1 MLNILRL
8 EFLIVIRSG
17 SHIGLAF
24 SFFLFFML
32 LFALS
37 SLGNTTLLSGLGLT
51 AVWLSLLMSILLT
64 LNKIIHED
72 FKSGVLDYLLI
83 SDVPIEITLFC
94 KTMVHWVS
102 VVIPLLIIT
111 PLVLFT
117 FQISSDNIV
126 RVVLILLLGSPSLSF
141 VGMMISC
148 LTLSNR
154 SSLLL
159 TTITIPFYFPTLLL
173 GIFCC
178 GSTNNNLIAFEYLLL
193 YANTLFTI
201 VISPFISAYA
211 IKLNYS

>member
-8 EFLIVIRSG
+8 EFLIVLRSG

-24 SFFLFFML
+24 SFFVFFML

-94 KTMVHWVS
+94 KTLVHWVS
-102 VVIPLLIIT
+102 VVVPLLIIT

-201 VISPFISAYA
+201 VISPYISAYA

>member
-8 EFLIVIRSG
+8 EFLIVLRSG
-17 SHIGLAF
+17 SHVGLAF

-94 KTMVHWVS
+94 KTTVHWVS

>member
-94 KTMVHWVS
+94 KTIIHWVS
-102 VVIPLLIIT
+102 VVVPLLFIT

>member
-8 EFLIVIRSG
+8 EFLIVLRSG

-94 KTMVHWVS
+94 KTTVHWVS

>member
-8 EFLIVIRSG
+8 EFLIVLRSG

-83 SDVPIEITLFC
+83 SDVPIEVTLFC
-94 KTMVHWVS
+94 KTTVHWVS
-102 VVIPLLIIT
+102 VVIPLLTIT

-117 FQISSDNIV
+117 FQISYDSIV

-148 LTLSNR
+148 LTLANR

>member
-94 KTMVHWVS
+94 KTIIHWVS
-102 VVIPLLIIT
+102 VVVPLLIIT

-201 VISPFISAYA
+201 VISPYISAYA

>member
-1 MLNILRL
+1 MLNIFRL
-8 EFLIVIRSG
+8 EFLIVLRSG
-17 SHIGLAF
+17 SHVGLAF

-94 KTMVHWVS
+94 KTIVHWVS

>member
-8 EFLIVIRSG
+8 EFLIVLRSG

-32 LFALS
+32 LFAFS
-37 SLGNTTLLSGLGLT
+37 SLGNSSFLSGLGLT

-83 SDVPIEITLFC
+83 SDVPIEVTLFC
-94 KTMVHWVS
+94 KTLVHWVS
-102 VVIPLLIIT
+102 VVIPLLIVT
-111 PLVLFT
+111 PLVLIT
-117 FQISSDNIV
+117 FQISSDNV
-126 RVVLILLLGSPSLSF
+126 AKVVFILLLGSPSLSF

-148 LTLSNR
+148 LTLANR

-178 GSTNNNLIAFEYLLL
+178 ASTNNSLIAFEYLLL

-201 VISPFISAYA
+201 VISPYISAYA

>member
-8 EFLIVIRSG
+8 EFLLVLRSS

-24 SFFLFFML
+24 SFFLFLML

-37 SLGNTTLLSGLGLT
+37 SLGNSTLLSGLGLT

-83 SDVPIEITLFC
+83 SDVPIEVTLFC
-94 KTMVHWVS
+94 KTLVHWVS
-102 VVIPLLIIT
+102 VVIPLLIVT
-111 PLVLFT
+111 PLVLIT
-117 FQISSDNIV
+117 FQISSDNV
-126 RVVLILLLGSPSLSF
+126 SKVFFILLLGSPSLSF

-178 GSTNNNLIAFEYLLL
+178 GSTNNNLFAFEYLLL

>member
-8 EFLIVIRSG
+8 EFLIVLRSG

-37 SLGNTTLLSGLGLT
+37 SLGDTTLLRGLGLT

-94 KTMVHWVS
+94 KTIVHWVS

>member
-8 EFLIVIRSG
+8 EFLLVLRSG

-37 SLGNTTLLSGLGLT
+37 SLGNSTLLSGLGLT

-64 LNKIIHED
+64 INKIIHED

-94 KTMVHWVS
+94 KTIVHWVS

-111 PLVLFT
+111 PVVLFT
-117 FQISSDNIV
+117 FQISSDNVIK
-126 RVVLILLLGSPSLSF
+126 VVLILLLGSPSLSF

>member
-32 LFALS
+32 LFSLS

-94 KTMVHWVS
+94 KTTVHWVS

>member
-1 MLNILRL
+1 MLNIFRL
-8 EFLIVIRSG
+8 EFLIVLRSG
-17 SHIGLAF
+17 SHVGLAF

-37 SLGNTTLLSGLGLT
+37 SLANTTLLSGLGLT

-94 KTMVHWVS
+94 KTTVHWVS

>member
-8 EFLIVIRSG
+8 EFLIVLRSG

-37 SLGNTTLLSGLGLT
+37 SLGNSSFLSGLGLT

-83 SDVPIEITLFC
+83 SDIPIEITLFC
-94 KTMVHWVS
+94 KTIVHWVS
-102 VVIPLLIIT
+102 VVIPLLIVT
-111 PLVLFT
+111 PLVLIT
-117 FQISSDNIV
+117 FQISSDNV
-126 RVVLILLLGSPSLSF
+126 AKVVFILLLGSPSLSF

-148 LTLSNR
+148 LTLANR

-201 VISPFISAYA
+201 VISPYISAYA

>member
-8 EFLIVIRSG
+8 EFLLVLRSG

-37 SLGNTTLLSGLGLT
+37 SLGNSTFLSGLGLT

-83 SDVPIEITLFC
+83 SDIPIEVTLFC
-94 KTMVHWVS
+94 KTLVHWVS
-102 VVIPLLIIT
+102 VVIPLLIVT
-111 PLVLFT
+111 PLVLIT
-117 FQISSDNIV
+117 FQISSDNV
-126 RVVLILLLGSPSLSF
+126 AKVVFILLLGSPSLSF

-201 VISPFISAYA
+201 IMSPYISAYA

>member
-8 EFLIVIRSG
+8 EFLIVLRSG

-37 SLGNTTLLSGLGLT
+37 SLGNSTLLSGLGLT

-94 KTMVHWVS
+94 KTIIHWVS
-102 VVIPLLIIT
+102 VVVPLLIIT

-126 RVVLILLLGSPSLSF
+126 RMVLILLLGSPSLSF

-201 VISPFISAYA
+201 VISPYISAYA

>member
-8 EFLIVIRSG
+8 EFLIVLRSG

-37 SLGNTTLLSGLGLT
+37 SFGNNTLLSGLGLT

-83 SDVPIEITLFC
+83 SDVPIEITIFC
-94 KTMVHWVS
+94 KTTVHWVS

-126 RVVLILLLGSPSLSF
+126 RVVFILLLGSPSLSF

-178 GSTNNNLIAFEYLLL
+178 GSPDNNLFAFEYLLL

-201 VISPFISAYA
+201 VISPYISAYA
-211 IKLNYS
+211 IRLNYS

>member
-8 EFLIVIRSG
+8 EFLIVLRSG

-37 SLGNTTLLSGLGLT
+37 SLGNSTLLSGLGLT

-94 KTMVHWVS
+94 KTIVHWVS
-102 VVIPLLIIT
+102 VVVPLLIIT

>member
-8 EFLIVIRSG
+8 EFLIVLRSG

-72 FKSGVLDYLLI
+72 FKRGVLDYLLI

-94 KTMVHWVS
+94 KTTVHWVS

-126 RVVLILLLGSPSLSF
+126 RVALILLLGSPSLSF

>member
-1 MLNILRL
+1 MLYILRL
-8 EFLIVIRSG
+8 EFLLVLRSA

-37 SLGNTTLLSGLGLT
+37 SLGNSTLLSGLGLT

-64 LNKIIHED
+64 INTIIHED

-83 SDVPIEITLFC
+83 SDIPIEITLFC
-94 KTMVHWVS
+94 KTIVHWVS
-102 VVIPLLIIT
+102 VVLPLLIIT

-126 RVVLILLLGSPSLSF
+126 RVVIILLLGSPSLSF

-201 VISPFISAYA
+201 VISPYISAYA

>member
-8 EFLIVIRSG
+8 EFLLVLRSG
-17 SHIGLAF
+17 SHVIVAF

-37 SLGNTTLLSGLGLT
+37 AFGENFILSGIGLT

-64 LNKIIHED
+64 LNKVIHED
-72 FKSGVLDYLLI
+72 FESGVLDFLLI
-83 SDVPIEITLFC
+83 ADVPLEVTLFC
-94 KTMVHWVS
+94 KTVVYWVS

-111 PLVLFT
+111 PTVLLT
-117 FQISSDNIV
+117 FQISTDNII
-126 RVVLILLLGSPSLSF
+126 RMVLILLVGSPSLSF
-141 VGMMISC
+141 LGTMISC

-154 SSLLL
+154 SSFLL

-173 GIFCC
+173 GVFCS
-178 GSTNNNLIAFEYLLL
+178 GSSNSDLFAFEYLLL
-193 YANTLFTI
+193 YANTLFT
-201 VISPFISAYA
+201 VILSPYISAYA

>member
-8 EFLIVIRSG
+8 EFLLVLRSG

-24 SFFLFFML
+24 SFFVFFML

-83 SDVPIEITLFC
+83 SNVPIEITLFC
-94 KTMVHWVS
+94 KTLVHWVS
-102 VVIPLLIIT
+102 VVIPLLFIT

-201 VISPFISAYA
+201 VISPYISAYA

>member
-8 EFLIVIRSG
+8 EFLLVLRSG

-24 SFFLFFML
+24 SFFVFFML

-37 SLGNTTLLSGLGLT
+37 SLGNTTLLSGLSLT

-83 SDVPIEITLFC
+83 SNVPIEITLFC
-94 KTMVHWVS
+94 KTLVHWVS

-201 VISPFISAYA
+201 VASPYISAYA

>member
-8 EFLIVIRSG
+8 EFLIVLRSG

-94 KTMVHWVS
+94 KTIIHWVS
-102 VVIPLLIIT
+102 VVVPLLIIT

>member
-8 EFLIVIRSG
+8 EFLLVLRSG

-37 SLGNTTLLSGLGLT
+37 SLGNSTLLSGLGLT

-94 KTMVHWVS
+94 KTIVHWVS

-178 GSTNNNLIAFEYLLL
+178 SSTNNNLIAFEYLLL

-201 VISPFISAYA
+201 VISPYISAYA

>member
-1 MLNILRL
+1 MLNVIRL
-8 EFLIVIRSG
+8 EFLLVLRSG

-37 SLGNTTLLSGLGLT
+37 SFGNSTLLEGLGLT

-64 LNKIIHED
+64 LNKVIHED
-72 FKSGVLDYLLI
+72 YKSGVLDYLLI

-94 KTMVHWVS
+94 KTIVHWIS

-111 PLVLFT
+111 PIVLFT
-117 FQISSDNIV
+117 FQISSDNIM
-126 RVVLILLLGSPSLSF
+126 RVVFILLLGSPSLSF
-141 VGMMISC
+141 LGIMISC
-148 LTLSNR
+148 LTISNR

-178 GSTNNNLIAFEYLLL
+178 SSTTKNLFAFEYLLL
-193 YANTLFTI
+193 YANTLFTV
-201 VISPFISAYA
+201 VISPYISAYA